1 MEKMT
6 QGGGTEQWDTSQ
18 EQYRDIPSLQAA
30 SKVEGN
36 EVVKKYWKVE
46 PFWNCNISGVFFL

>member
-1 MEKMT
+1 MVKGRMKKMT
-6 QGGGTEQWDTSQ
+6 QGGGTEQRDTSQ

-36 EVVKKYWKVE
+36 EHVKKY
-46 PFWNCNISGVFFL
+46 